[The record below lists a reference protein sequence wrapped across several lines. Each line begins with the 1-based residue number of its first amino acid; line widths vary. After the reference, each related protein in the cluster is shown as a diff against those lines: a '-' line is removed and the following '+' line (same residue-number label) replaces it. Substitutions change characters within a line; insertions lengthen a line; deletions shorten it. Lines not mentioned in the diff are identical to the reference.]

1 VSSQSATHL
10 NRIAFAGLCALLV
23 WAPFPFG
30 SRHVWAYT
38 VLTILVFFSVILY
51 LLDRARPTRQDPIIW
66 IRTPATPFLGL
77 FFILVLLQLT
87 PLPDGAAAFLS
98 PLAHLDKSTMTA
110 LLSDTPAAGADRP
123 WMALAYAKGVTMRE
137 GMKAAACLL
146 VFFLSLHL
154 LRTKRRIDVLVAI
167 LIAVGVVQA
176 LYAVY
181 QTFSVNPK
189 IFWWASRS
197 GEHGYAS
204 GTFTVSNHFC
214 FYLEMLLPLAAGF
227 GFSRIKRKRRFIPGL
242 KQRKALIQRVVGWF
256 APESPNP
263 SALAVGAGVLAMGIG
278 LLMSASRGGILSLG
292 AAAFIMAVLFFFRP
306 EGRKNGLAILALCLV
321 VVLYGLHIGIDP
333 TLQKFERTESLA
345 SRLFTAST
353 LLPIIGDYPWTGVG
367 LGNLRYLYYRYTVL
381 DPPVP
386 YTGVWTAGHAH
397 NDWLEL
403 FTETGMVGGGLVLA
417 AYLVFLYKMIRI
429 WRRRHHRHAV
439 GIGAGAIT
447 GLLAVGFHSF
457 FDFSMRIPANP
468 ATLAAVAA
476 IGYAALHRRGPDYD
490 ESFFYRVRSFQPGPL
505 PRGLAILCVLVPTA
519 GMIYLSISHFQAER
533 HCPTQYNSTLN
544 LNYTPYLSDIETA
557 IDRFPWRHEYHL
569 SRARFYLRIPAAT
582 DGQRQQYARRAVQ
595 SLKQSLRLNPAQPY
609 AWYLL
614 GRQYARRN
622 DNPSA
627 YFDHWL
633 PLADQCMDMSVGYA
647 PREESTLARAALYWT
662 WRAAVLPG
670 GRRQRAEDGETEG
683 QRDKGTKGQ
692 RTATHNS
699 SPITSHFSPFTSR
712 RQAIDK
718 FQSLFQRYLT
728 LAPGRWEWAAEQVHA
743 YHPDPGVLMG
753 LAPEGD
759 EETARRI
766 LRWTV
771 GADSPRPEDAGP

>member
-1 VSSQSATHL
+1 MSSYSVTHL

-38 VLTILVFFSVILY
+38 VLILLVFFSLGFC
-51 LLDRARPTRQDPIIW
+51 LLDRAWPARRDPIIW

-77 FFILVLLQLT
+77 FFLLVLLQLT
-87 PLPDGAAAFLS
+87 PLPGGVTALFS
-98 PLAHLDKSTMTA
+98 PITHLDKSTMAA
-110 LLSDTPAAGADRP
+110 LLQDAPSAGADRP

-137 GMKAAACLL
+137 GMKAAAYLM

-154 LRTKRRIDVLVAI
+154 LRTKRRIDILVAI

-181 QTFSVNPK
+181 QTFSANPK

-197 GEHGYAS
+197 GGHGYAC

-227 GFSRIKRKRRFIPGL
+227 GFSRLKTKRRFIPGL

-292 AAAFIMAVLFFFRP
+292 GAAFIMAVLFFFRP
-306 EGRKNGLAILALCLV
+306 EGRKNGLAVLALCLV

-333 TLQKFERTESLA
+333 TLRKFERTESLA

-353 LLPIIGDYPWTGVG
+353 LLPIIGDYPGTGVG
-367 LGNLRYLYYRYTVL
+367 LGSLRYIYYRYTVP

-403 FTETGMVGGGLVLA
+403 FTETGMAGGGLVLA

-439 GIGAGAIT
+439 GIGAGVIT

-476 IGYAALHRRGPDYD
+476 IGYAALHRRGPDYN

-505 PRGLAILCVLVPTA
+505 LRGLALLCALVPTV
-519 GMIYLSISHFQAER
+519 GMIYLSIGHLRAER

-569 SRARFYLRIPAAT
+569 SRARFYLRTPATT
-582 DGQRQQYARRAVQ
+582 DGQRQQYDRRAVQ
-595 SLKQSLRLNPAQPY
+595 SLKQSLRLNPAQPH

-614 GRQYARRN
+614 GRQYARRRQ
-622 DNPSA
+622 DPSA
-627 YFDHWL
+627 YFNTWL
-633 PLADQCMDMSVGYA
+633 PLADRCMDVSVGYA
-647 PREESTLARAALYWT
+647 PREESVLGRAALYWT
-662 WRAAVLPG
+662 WRAAVTPE
-670 GRRQRAEDGETEG
+670 GRSEVKGQGLQGRGQRAS
-683 QRDKGTKGQ
+683 
-692 RTATHNS
+692 S
-699 SPITSHFSPFTSR
+699 SPITDDPSPLTSR
-712 RQAIDK
+712 LQAIDK

-728 LAPGRWEWAAEQVHA
+728 LMPDRWEWAVEQVQQ
-743 YHPDPGVLMG
+743 YHSDTQVLLG
-753 LAPEGD
+753 LAPPGD
-759 EETARRI
+759 EEMARRI
-766 LRWTV
+766 LEWSVRGRT
-771 GADSPRPEDAGP
+771 EDR